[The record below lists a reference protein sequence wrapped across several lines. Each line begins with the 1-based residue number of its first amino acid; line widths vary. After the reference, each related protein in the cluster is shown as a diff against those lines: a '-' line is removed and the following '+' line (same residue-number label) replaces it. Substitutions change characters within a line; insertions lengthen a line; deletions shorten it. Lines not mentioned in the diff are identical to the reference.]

1 MTFDEMLETGR
12 RESELTI
19 PESWAQ
25 GRATFG
31 GVVAGLLF
39 DRMQRQVAEGRP
51 MRSLQ
56 VSFVGPVFP
65 GEPMTV
71 ASELLREGKNAS
83 QTLGRITQG
92 ENTCV
97 VATASFGADRESAVE
112 VAGRYSAPDFKA
124 PEYSKPIPRVPGVTP
139 AFMQHIEARW
149 AVGDVPFTG
158 CDSRQMGG
166 WMRFTETPEIISD
179 AHLVALVDAWPPA
192 VLPMLSKP
200 APASTLSWSLDILHP
215 RPEIRP
221 GEWLMY
227 LATVDQ
233 AEAGYGHTQAQIWN
247 QAGELVALSRQ
258 TVTVFGL

>member
-1 MTFDEMLETGR
+1 MTFDELLVAGR
-12 RESELTI
+12 RDGELLV

-39 DRMQRQVAEGRP
+39 DRMQGQVAQGRP

-56 VSFVGPVFP
+56 VSFVGPVVP
-65 GEPMTV
+65 GQPMTV
-71 ASELLREGKNAS
+71 SSELLREGKSAS

-92 ENTCV
+92 DNVCV
-97 VATASFGADRESAVE
+97 VATASFGAGRESAVE
-112 VAGRYSAPDFKA
+112 VAGGYPAPDFKA
-124 PEYSKPIPRVPGVTP
+124 PENSHPIPQIPGVTP
-139 AFMQHIEARW
+139 AFTQHVEARW
-149 AVGDVPFTG
+149 AVGNVPFTG

-166 WMRFTETPEIISD
+166 WMRFTETPESVTD

-192 VLPMLSKP
+192 VLPMLKKP

-233 AEAGYGHTQAQIWN
+233 SEAGYGHTQAQIWN

-258 TVTVFGL
+258 TVTVFG